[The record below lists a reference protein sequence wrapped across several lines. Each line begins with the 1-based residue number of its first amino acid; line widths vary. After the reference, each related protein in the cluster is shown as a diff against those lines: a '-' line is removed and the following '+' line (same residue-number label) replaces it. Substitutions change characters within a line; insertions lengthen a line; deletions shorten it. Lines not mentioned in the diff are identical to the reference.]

1 MILKAR
7 DPQEA
12 RRILDEECLRYG
24 TGKTSDN
31 GYYHTDVPTHRLPA
45 YGLLLAAPQEPE
57 RHRLPMQW
65 PDKGKHVPEMAFDK
79 VMVRSMLGCLKKPT
93 FGAR

>member
-1 MILKAR
+1 MKNVYGMER
-7 DPQEA
+7 VKQ
-12 RRILDEECLRYG
+12 RIMDTIIQMYR
-24 TGKTSDN
+24 
-31 GYYHTDVPTHRLPA
+31 THRLPA

-57 RHRLPMQW
+57 SHRLPMQW